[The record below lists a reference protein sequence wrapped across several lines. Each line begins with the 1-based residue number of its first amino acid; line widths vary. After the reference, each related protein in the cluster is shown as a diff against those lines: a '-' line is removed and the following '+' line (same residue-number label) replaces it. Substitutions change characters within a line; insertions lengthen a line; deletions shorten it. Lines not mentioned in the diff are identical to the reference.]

1 MLLTA
6 REKIN
11 DNFKSRLFA
20 IKTLD
25 KIPTREKTPK
35 VAIEQIQ
42 EVATN
47 PTKHKKSKL
56 KLQQEFM
63 NDVTADKKDINDEIL
78 WNYFKNQNPSFL
90 AKYLIRDKK
99 ANNEQLV
106 NNVSVGLIDLGNGI
120 KRKKILKMKI
130 QIK

>member
-6 REKIN
+6 REKII

-47 PTKHKKSKL
+47 PT
-56 KLQQEFM
+56 
-63 NDVTADKKDINDEIL
+63 NKKDINDEIL

-99 ANNEQLV
+99 ANNEQLI